1 MFRNVWY
8 RRQDLFPLFKDLVEK
23 TWDGMTISPP
33 ELDRSY
39 PPRITMFCTEG
50 RVDRELCWAGFGF
63 QVWLQI
69 LTHLVNSAD
78 DNVLIVDEPEIYLHP
93 DLQHRL
99 FHLLKAA
106 DKQVILATHSAEMV
120 NEAEHDEVIIVNKSK
135 RAATRVVDIDGL
147 QEALFSIGSAQ
158 NIHLARLSRGKKILF
173 LEGDDYRL
181 LRRLAARL
189 GLYDLVNST
198 EITVVPIGGFGQRQ
212 KIEDARWTFEKVLKS
227 EIAIAAILDRDYRCS
242 EEIEELI
249 RDARSTVPNFHIL
262 ERKEL
267 ENYLLVPAAIARAIA
282 DRLVDRE
289 GFDANPSIEDVENLI
304 DDLTADLKSSV
315 LSQVISNRMR
325 YFTNRTSRDP
335 ATVASEAI
343 AGLDRDWADLN
354 RRMAV
359 VPGKQLLAA
368 INGSLQNNLGI
379 SITAP
384 QIIRYLGPEMIPND
398 LRETLTDINAFA
410 KINP

>member
-1 MFRNVWY
+1 
-8 RRQDLFPLFKDLVEK
+8 
-23 TWDGMTISPP
+23 
-33 ELDRSY
+33 
-39 PPRITMFCTEG
+39 MFCTEG